1 MKLLGNK
8 PRVLLLICAIASPIF
23 LAFLIARFAV
33 NVPFLDEW
41 FTPASIFSKIHD
53 SGQISFSDLIEQHNE
68 SRLFFPKL
76 IFLLS
81 AYLTHWDTRHE
92 MAIIFLMAC
101 LIATN
106 LLYIAAK
113 TITVE
118 KTSKQ
123 ARLLLFMALSN
134 MLIFSPA
141 QYENWLWGIQIVV
154 FIPILCLTTGISVWY
169 SNIRDV
175 WKVVFVVSLSTVS
188 TFSYANGLLCWF
200 LLPLTAIFLG
210 KWNILKRHVK
220 LIVFWGVA
228 CISNLTLYFWNYVKP
243 TNHPSFFESLFHPLK
258 ALNYFFAFLGSSL
271 GGGSLILSSMV
282 GFAVMLIAGILGVVF
297 SIRWGSKGLRYRAA
311 GWITLLVYS
320 LASAVITTSGR
331 MGFGVEQA
339 MESRYTTFSLY
350 GIIGLMGLVMI
361 LSDEISWH
369 SDMDSA
375 IVVSQST
382 SIIIFS
388 SNNKE
393 QNRIV
398 VPPSWSYEFA
408 FKRITRD
415 LPLFLAI
422 LLIVLNISVQNT
434 YINAMDMKHRERL
447 YAKACLIHADFVED
461 NCMTQS
467 LANPLNIFKRNLTAT
482 RALGI
487 LKQEDFAQNAQ
498 VVNAASGFY
507 DYGWIDSM
515 KPTSG
520 DNLVA
525 SGWAMLENPE
535 RSADAVLLSYQ
546 DDQGE
551 NRVFTV
557 APVKFDRPDV
567 SNVKQNSAYTRSGW
581 AVQFSRKSLPSRKV
595 EIKAWAY
602 DVKTKNSYPL
612 NGVHTLN

>member
-1 MKLLGNK
+1 MLL
-8 PRVLLLICAIASPIF
+8 
-23 LAFLIARFAV
+23 AV
-33 NVPFLDEW
+33 
-41 FTPASIFSKIHD
+41 
-53 SGQISFSDLIEQHNE
+53 
-68 SRLFFPKL
+68 
-76 IFLLS
+76 
-81 AYLTHWDTRHE
+81 
-92 MAIIFLMAC
+92 
-101 LIATN
+101 
-106 LLYIAAK
+106 
-113 TITVE
+113 
-118 KTSKQ
+118 
-123 ARLLLFMALSN
+123 
-134 MLIFSPA
+134 
-141 QYENWLWGIQIVV
+141 
-154 FIPILCLTTGISVWY
+154 
-169 SNIRDV
+169 
-175 WKVVFVVSLSTVS
+175 
-188 TFSYANGLLCWF
+188 
-200 LLPLTAIFLG
+200 
-210 KWNILKRHVK
+210 
-220 LIVFWGVA
+220 
-228 CISNLTLYFWNYVKP
+228 
-243 TNHPSFFESLFHPLK
+243 
-258 ALNYFFAFLGSSL
+258 
-271 GGGSLILSSMV
+271 
-282 GFAVMLIAGILGVVF
+282 ILGVVF

-311 GWITLLVYS
+311 GWFTLLVYS
-320 LASAVITTSGR
+320 LASAVVTTSGR

-350 GIIGLMGLVMI
+350 GIIGLVGLVMI

-382 SIIIFS
+382 TIIIFS

-422 LLIVLNISVQNT
+422 VLIVLNISVQNT

-498 VVNAASGFY
+498 VMNAASGFY

-525 SGWAMLENPE
+525 SGWAMLENPG

-567 SNVKQNSAYTRSGW
+567 SKVKKSSAYNRSGW
-581 AVQFSRKSLPSRKV
+581 VVQFSRKSLPNRKV

-602 DVKTKNSYPL
+602 DVKTKSSYL
-612 NGVHTLN
+612 LSGSDTLM